1 MNSVMPSSIMMVF
14 GGNNEKSSYAL
25 AKDVGVLKE
34 HIQENIVRLGTRCY
48 RMVTARGI
56 RKFLSGISRNKK
68 NSSVTL

>member
-1 MNSVMPSSIMMVF
+1 MRKVAT
-14 GGNNEKSSYAL
+14 AL

-34 HIQENIVRLGTRCY
+34 YIQENIVRLGTRYY

-56 RKFLSGISRNKK
+56 RRFLSGISRNKK

>member
-1 MNSVMPSSIMMVF
+1 MRKVAT
-14 GGNNEKSSYAL
+14 AL

-56 RKFLSGISRNKK
+56 RRFLSGISRNKK